1 MKKLI
6 SVLLAAIMLV
16 SCFSVMAFATEET
29 NLAYVSVVYRYV
41 DENGNEAE
49 ATVGPKSVV
58 KGNVIPAAE
67 MEAWLLDMPR
77 EFSYDYQ
84 ITEDGYTRTETRT
97 FTFKGFA
104 KQGDESGTLY
114 YFGSTDEITE
124 DTVFVAQYKI
134 EDTVDFVTFWELVQS
149 IFARINLIF
158 EYFAEILGF

>member
-49 ATVGPKSVV
+49 ATVGPKAVV

-77 EFSYDYQ
+77 EFSDDYNV
-84 ITEDGYTRTETRT
+84 TEDNYTRTET
-97 FTFKGFA
+97 
-104 KQGDESGTLY
+104 
-114 YFGSTDEITE
+114 
-124 DTVFVAQYKI
+124 
-134 EDTVDFVTFWELVQS
+134 
-149 IFARINLIF
+149 
-158 EYFAEILGF
+158 